1 MRHMLWYF
9 ICIWSL
15 LISRFLSL
23 SLSASLS
30 SRLPSLSPSLSL
42 YDWHFHSTRSNSASF
57 LLLSHTHAQ
66 THMHYLSIT
75 LSLSLSLSLSHHQ
88 TKKIVRNESI
98 TMTTNHNKQ
107 KVKNSKWNISYTS
120 SRFFALKLSL
130 SLQPI
135 ASSNI
140 GRDLTDI
147 KRASLFLTV
156 LPLTKNLLGMAPRG
170 QRVAG
175 TNWSNEKWNTRAHT

>member
-1 MRHMLWYF
+1 MPWFF

-15 LISRFLSL
+15 LISLFLSL

-42 YDWHFHSTRSNSASF
+42 YDWHFHSTSSNSASF

-75 LSLSLSLSLSHHQ
+75 LSLSLSLSFTSPD
-88 TKKIVRNESI
+88 KKIVRNESI

-156 LPLTKNLLGMAPRG
+156 LPLTKNVLGMAPRG

-175 TNWSNEKWNTRAHT
+175 NNWSHEKWNTSARA